1 MLASEKVALAVFVG
15 AISGIYLLEFLS
27 LLKILLRRV
36 GVLPRRKRRKALRV
50 TSYILH
56 IISALGI
63 ICMVYA
69 YFIEPYWIE
78 VVEVEVPAKRLN
90 NMELTIVQISD
101 LHCDCVR
108 RNEDEVVKLVNN
120 IQPDVIVFTGDAVNN
135 PDVLPVFRDTLRRL
149 EARLGKFA
157 VRGNFDTSYSRGELV
172 GETGFKLLER
182 DVVVLKDGDESFCIA
197 GVSCRNHDRVR
208 EVLAEV
214 PTGMFCVFLHH
225 YPHIVEDLP
234 QGVVDLS
241 LCGHIHGGQVALP
254 FYGAIITLSPTG
266 KKYERGTYDVNGT
279 LLYVNR
285 GIGMEG
291 GTVPRVR
298 FCARP
303 EITVFKI
310 RPAK

>member
-1 MLASEKVALAVFVG
+1 MLASEKVALAVFAG
-15 AISGIYLLEFLS
+15 AICGIYLLEFLS

-36 GVLPRRKRRKALRV
+36 GVLTRRKRRGALRV
-50 TSYILH
+50 SSSLLH

-101 LHCDCVR
+101 LHCDCVC

-120 IQPDVIVFTGDAVNN
+120 TQPDVIVFTGDAVNN
-135 PDVLPVFRDTLRRL
+135 PDALPVFRDTLRRL

-182 DVVVLKDGDESFCIA
+182 DVVVLKDGDESLCIA

-214 PTGMFCVFLHH
+214 PTRMFCVFLHH

-291 GTVPRVR
+291 GAVPRVR